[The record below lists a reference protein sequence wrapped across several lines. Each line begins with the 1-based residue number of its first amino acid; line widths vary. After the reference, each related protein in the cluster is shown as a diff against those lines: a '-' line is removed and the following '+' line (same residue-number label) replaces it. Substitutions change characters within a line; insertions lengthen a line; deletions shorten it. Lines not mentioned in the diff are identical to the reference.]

1 MILMDLQE
9 DERYCYQ
16 VSSKYPRIFLQTLI
30 QCRLLVQLQFCH
42 MHREIYSSITNKH
55 WQTTS
60 FNIRCSRQKMK
71 KILGGVVKLQI
82 QFLGMSSQ
90 ALPWH
95 TSLLCMYL
103 KFSIFTLYHYTMG
116 TSVMHTCKQFWSTL
130 FFHIFSRLDS
140 ARYLLK
146 LSSFV
151 SAIAWSCYEW
161 KAYLLTILALA
172 GMVEIVF
179 FINVCLFFR

>member
-1 MILMDLQE
+1 M
-9 DERYCYQ
+9 
-16 VSSKYPRIFLQTLI
+16 
-30 QCRLLVQLQFCH
+30 
-42 MHREIYSSITNKH
+42 
-55 WQTTS
+55 
-60 FNIRCSRQKMK
+60 
-71 KILGGVVKLQI
+71 VKLQI

-95 TSLLCMYL
+95 TSLLYMYL

-161 KAYLLTILALA
+161 KACLLTILALA

-179 FINVCLFFR
+179 LLMFVCFFTKMHVVLLYPCFVNFVADSSDKLANKNAAEPSEYL